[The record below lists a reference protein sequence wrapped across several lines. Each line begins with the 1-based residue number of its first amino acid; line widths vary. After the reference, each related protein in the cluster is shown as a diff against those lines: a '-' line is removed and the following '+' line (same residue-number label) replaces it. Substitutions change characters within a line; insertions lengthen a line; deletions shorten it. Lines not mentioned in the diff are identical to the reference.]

1 MHLFISA
8 GEPSGDL
15 HGANLALALRDRHPG
30 LTLSGFGGDRMTA
43 AGVRLLYPLTDLAVM
58 WFGRV
63 IAHLP
68 TFFKLGR
75 QAEVFFRSKRPDA
88 VVLIDYPGFHWAL
101 AKRAHRAGVPVYYFV
116 PPQLW
121 AWHGS
126 RVKKV
131 RRWVTAVLTALPFE
145 DEWYRTRG
153 VTTHY
158 IGHPYFDE
166 LAAQTPD
173 ADWVAARKRAG
184 TPVVALLPGSRTQE
198 VTSNFPMMVAAAKQ
212 VRDAVPGVRF
222 LVAAFKEHQA
232 KLCREAL
239 AGAGL
244 DAEVHVGRTPEII
257 EAADAAIAVSGS
269 VGLELMYRLLPSVVV
284 YKVSPWFEWVARRV
298 ASRQLVSL
306 VNLLADRELF
316 PEVAGGAFDPDRT
329 AAPVVRWLTDPAAR
343 EAVVAD
349 LRELRQKV
357 AVPGACDR
365 AADFLLAELANPAR
379 SRPAAAGI
387 MR

>member
-1 MHLFISA
+1 MPGMHLFVSA

-15 HGANLALALRDRHPG
+15 HGANLATALLSRQPG
-30 LTLSGFGGDRMTA
+30 LSLAGFGGDRMTA

-68 TFFKLGR
+68 TFFKLAR
-75 QAEVFFRSKRPDA
+75 QAEVYFRSKRPDA

-126 RVKKV
+126 RVAKM
-131 RRWVTAVLTALPFE
+131 RRWVTTVLTALPFE
-145 DEWYRTRG
+145 DEWYHARG
-153 VTTHY
+153 VRTHY

-173 ADWVAARKRAG
+173 ADWIATQKRHDK
-184 TPVVALLPGSRTQE
+184 PIVALLPGSRTQE
-198 VTSNFPMMVAAAKQ
+198 VTSNFPMMVAAARM

-222 LVAAFKEHQA
+222 LVAAFKDHQA
-232 KLCREAL
+232 KVCREML
-239 AGAGL
+239 AGTGL
-244 DAEVHVGRTPEII
+244 DADVYVGRTPEII
-257 EAADAAIAVSGS
+257 EASTTTIAVSGS
-269 VGLELMYRLLPSVVV
+269 VGLELMYRLRPTVVV
-284 YKVSPWFEWVARRV
+284 YKVSPAFERIARRV

-306 VNLLADRELF
+306 VNNLADRELF
-316 PEVAGGAFDPDRT
+316 PEVAGGAFDPGRV
-329 AAPVVRWLTDPAAR
+329 AAPIIHWLTDPAAH
-343 EAVVAD
+343 AVMVA
-349 LRELRQKV
+349 ELLELKRKV

-365 AADFLLAELANPAR
+365 AAEFLLTELAKKPA
-379 SRPAAAGI
+379 
-387 MR
+387 